1 MNVFR
6 KAHILKSGVTRAI
19 KLGSFCGGVY
29 TSHPRM
35 SPLALVLKHPGSFL
49 HIHILNF

>member
-29 TSHPRM
+29 TSQLRM
-35 SPLALVLKHPGSFL
+35 SPVAFFLKHPGPFL
-49 HIHILNF
+49 HTF